1 MLSAHA
7 FRSATQG
14 HAYQAFGD
22 SCEDIPHRK
31 GQRQRKASTSSK
43 CPSSPARTARTQL
56 SSTCSMN
63 NSFNSKAELDLSF
76 SSDSLV
82 LPSPPALQYYHHP
95 TTAFKEAGQ
104 PNEIRRVPSNE
115 SLSKLSST
123 LSSVGKNV
131 SSVRKNVIKS
141 LRKNIS
147 LVKSSSFDSG
157 ISSISRR
164 SRKKRRNKLKSS
176 SLPTIPR
183 DVKVS
188 VVEGEDSVEM
198 VPKQPIDN
206 SDWGY
211 YSSDSECDNDN
222 NGIEIDTDIE
232 IPKIIRDTSTFATS
246 TTFAT
251 TSLTSGEDAEIYQ
264 DDADIRKLCSLME
277 KIRSSNSQDDE
288 EGQLKPKGMPSDNGL
303 YLNPNIN
310 HSKNSFD
317 WSFASSQDQIEVS
330 EESFRANSSKVSPLQ
345 PEADAFVDLMIFVN
359 NEQKVLEF
367 TADEF

>member
-1 MLSAHA
+1 MVRKYDRSMLSAHA

-22 SCEDIPHRK
+22 PCEDIPQRK
-31 GQRQRKASTSSK
+31 GRQQRKASTSSK
-43 CPSSPARTARTQL
+43 CTSSPARTARTQL

-63 NSFNSKAELDLSF
+63 NSFNSKAELELDLSV
-76 SSDSLV
+76 SSDSFV
-82 LPSPPALQYYHHP
+82 LPSPPTLQYYQHLP
-95 TTAFKEAGQ
+95 TAFKEAGQ

-115 SLSKLSST
+115 SLSKL
-123 LSSVGKNV
+123 LKNV
-131 SSVRKNVIKS
+131 SSVGKNVIKS
-141 LRKNIS
+141 LRKNMS

-164 SRKKRRNKLKSS
+164 SRKKRRNKKKSL

-188 VVEGEDSVEM
+188 VVDGEDSVEM
-198 VPKQPIDN
+198 VTKQPIDN

-211 YSSDSECDNDN
+211 YSSDSECDNHNDN
-222 NGIEIDTDIE
+222 TIK

-251 TSLTSGEDAEIYQ
+251 TSLTSGEDAKIYQ
-264 DDADIRKLCSLME
+264 DGADIRKLCSLME

-288 EGQLKPKGMPSDNGL
+288 EGELKLKGRSSDNGL
-303 YLNPNIN
+303 YLNSNIN
-310 HSKNSFD
+310 HSKNSLD
-317 WSFASSQDQIEVS
+317 WSFASSQDEIEVS
-330 EESFRANSSKVSPLQ
+330 LESFRANISKVSPLQ
-345 PEADAFVDLMIFVN
+345 PEADSFVDLMIFVN

>member
-1 MLSAHA
+1 
-7 FRSATQG
+7 
-14 HAYQAFGD
+14 
-22 SCEDIPHRK
+22 
-31 GQRQRKASTSSK
+31 
-43 CPSSPARTARTQL
+43 L

-63 NSFNSKAELDLSF
+63 NSFNSKAELDLSV
-76 SSDSLV
+76 SSDSFV
-82 LPSPPALQYYHHP
+82 LPSPPTLQYYHHL
-95 TTAFKEAGQ
+95 TTALKEAGQ

-115 SLSKLSST
+115 SLSKL
-123 LSSVGKNV
+123 LKNV
-131 SSVRKNVIKS
+131 SSVGKNVIKS
-141 LRKNIS
+141 LRKNMS

-164 SRKKRRNKLKSS
+164 SRKKRRNKKKSL

-183 DVKVS
+183 DVKVKVS

-198 VPKQPIDN
+198 VTKQPIDN

-211 YSSDSECDNDN
+211 YSSDSECDNYNDN
-222 NGIEIDTDIE
+222 TIK

-246 TTFAT
+246 TTFAA
-251 TSLTSGEDAEIYQ
+251 TSLTSGKDAEIYQ
-264 DDADIRKLCSLME
+264 DDADIRKLCSLKE

-288 EGQLKPKGMPSDNGL
+288 EGELKLKGRSSDNGL
-303 YLNPNIN
+303 YLNSNIN
-310 HSKNSFD
+310 HSKNSLD
-317 WSFASSQDQIEVS
+317 WSFASSQDEIEVS

-367 TADEF
+367 TADEFYKID